1 MNGKTN
7 LLLDLLIMDKL
18 LDVADRQASL
28 SKSASSA
35 ADFDENLFQQ
45 FTLKN
50 PVWDFHCISK
60 DEYLRRS
67 KADKEQLLLKYYNQ
81 MKMGEQIH

>member
-1 MNGKTN
+1 
-7 LLLDLLIMDKL
+7 MDKL

-50 PVWDFHCISK
+50 PVWEFNCISR